1 MAKPAQILE
10 RLTMVAP
17 LGLRF
22 HDAATGGFVASG
34 LSVSVYPANNNA
46 RRVEAFVNRSGTYVL
61 HHAPGLR
68 AFEGGA
74 GDEAFWKN
82 LPPPQPY
89 IVEVVDLERRF
100 QPFLFEAELPSERG
114 LFNWLPPFEPS
125 PPSPPVAMKSVPLYS
140 APARTLDS
148 GMAIIR
154 ADLWN
159 PVRRAPAAWAVLE
172 ARMGGALQARGISDE
187 RGSIALIFPYPK
199 PSDAP
204 LSSPV
209 ESPPVNKNVPLLE
222 QTWSLTLS
230 AGYAPASSAETPS
243 ATTTASLPNL
253 RATLDQLNAPPAKL
267 WLDFA
272 AHEELGSVTLGYG
285 QELILKSQDS
295 INVSPPAPQSVLFIT
310 PAGSPP

>member
-1 MAKPAQILE
+1 MANPVQILE

-22 HDAATGGFVASG
+22 HDAATGAFVASG
-34 LSVSVYPANNNA
+34 LSVTVYPANNSA

-74 GDEAFWKN
+74 GDENFWNN
-82 LPPPQPY
+82 LPPSQPY
-89 IVEVVDLERRF
+89 VVEVVDLERRF
-100 QPFLFEAELPSERG
+100 QPFRFEAELPSARG

-125 PPSPPVAMKSVPLYS
+125 PPSPPAAMKSVPLYS
-140 APARTLDS
+140 APARRLDS

-159 PVRRAPAAWAVLE
+159 PVRRAPAARAVLE
-172 ARMGGALQARGISDE
+172 AWMGGALQARGISDE

-204 LSSPV
+204 LSSPD

-222 QTWSLTLS
+222 QAWELTLD
-230 AGYAPASSAETPS
+230 AGYAPASPPATTPS
-243 ATTTASLPNL
+243 LPDL

-267 WLDFA
+267 WIDFA
-272 AHEELGSVTLGYG
+272 AQEELASVTLRYG

-295 INVSPPAPQSVLFIT
+295 NTVSPPAPQSVLFIT

>member
-1 MAKPAQILE
+1 MANPVQVLE

-22 HDAATGGFVASG
+22 HDVTTGASIGSG
-34 LSVSVYPANNNA
+34 LSVTIYPANNRA

-68 AFEGGA
+68 AFEQGA
-74 GDEAFWKN
+74 GDEDFWTH
-82 LPPPQPY
+82 LQPPQPF

-100 QPFLFEAELPSERG
+100 QPFSFEAELPSARG
-114 LFNWLPPFEPS
+114 LFNWLSPFEPS
-125 PPSPPVAMKSVPLYS
+125 PPSPPSATKSIPLYS

-148 GMAIIR
+148 GMAVIR

-159 PVRRAPAAWAVLE
+159 SQANRPAAWAVLE
-172 ARMGGALQARGISDE
+172 ARLGGVLQARGISDE

-199 PSDAP
+199 PTDAP

-222 QTWSLTLS
+222 QTWELTLD
-230 AGYAPASSAETPS
+230 AGYAPASP
-243 ATTTASLPNL
+243 ATTTPSLPDL

-267 WLDFA
+267 WIDFA
-272 AHEELGSVTLGYG
+272 AQEELASVTLRYG

-295 INVSPPAPQSVLFIT
+295 DTVSPPAPQSVLFIT